1 MIAVS
6 VFNSGVL
13 ADPDA
18 DPMFANFKHR
28 PPTAEILEQTR
39 RIRGVCYRHGIPLKA
54 AAIQFPLTHPAVAT
68 VLLGCRSP
76 QEIESNASDFAIDI
90 PASLWADLAREGLL
104 RPDAVPTA

>member
-1 MIAVS
+1 

-18 DPMFANFKHR
+18 DAMFVNFKYR
-28 PPTAEILEQTR
+28 PPAPEVMDRTR
-39 RIRGVCYRHGIPLKA
+39 RIKAVCERHGVSLKA

-76 QEIESNASDFAIDI
+76 QEIESNAADFAVDI
-90 PASLWADLAREGLL
+90 PDALWVDLAREGLL
-104 RPDAVPTA
+104 RPDAVPKT